1 MKKEGQDKVT
11 NSQRMQSSA
20 ELNIVVFSIRLT
32 FLATYSLP
40 SAWQSQAHC
49 NSEWDTGNNGL
60 PVNQKRAKTFS
71 CINSYSSQKS

>member
-40 SAWQSQAHC
+40 SA
-49 NSEWDTGNNGL
+49 
-60 PVNQKRAKTFS
+60 
-71 CINSYSSQKS
+71 